1 MEHKYYNMDDAN
13 LSRDYVVEI
22 VCKNVNKAYAR
33 IKYYLDELCKIK
45 NTDVEKIL
53 LYLQL
58 ESYCDCLL
66 DLCFISR
73 ETYDKILSINYNE
86 VIKHDS

>member
-1 MEHKYYNMDDAN
+1 MDYTTITGH
-13 LSRDYVVEI
+13 RGTG
-22 VCKNVNKAYAR
+22 KAFSLV
-33 IKYYLDELCKIK
+33 KYYLDELCKTEI
-45 NTDVEKIL
+45 TDVEKIL

-73 ETYDKILSINYNE
+73 ETYDKILSINYKE
-86 VIKHDS
+86 VLKNDD